1 MTPYGSPDDL
11 TDDGAI
17 TTLRIVGLDPLIGQP
32 NFPLDHPYVELVY
45 TPLLGAS
52 AVLFLRRIALLID
65 TDRAVD
71 LDATLLASELGLRAR
86 DDRPLGRNSPF
97 VKALHRITRS
107 GLARWLGQDRLGI
120 YRRAPALTDDRCA
133 ASPNR
138 HAESTT
144 VTSLQ
149 TSSSARTAPIP
160 TRDPIPGC
168 VPVTSCPRLQHPV
181 GRAPS
186 RGLAW
191 SSFTPSLS
199 GLRWRQQSR
208 CRGLRRP

>member
-120 YRRAPALTDDRCA
+120 YRRAPALTDDRLRGIPQSTRRIHHRYLA
-133 ASPNR
+133 ANIEQRPGRHRSRHVIRSPV
-138 HAESTT
+138 A
-144 VTSLQ
+144 
-149 TSSSARTAPIP
+149 
-160 TRDPIPGC
+160 
-168 VPVTSCPRLQHPV
+168 
-181 GRAPS
+181 S
-186 RGLAW
+186 R
-191 SSFTPSLS
+191 
-199 GLRWRQQSR
+199 
-208 CRGLRRP
+208 